1 MHGVRLHGKHERSV
15 LVETGKAECFSSSAK
30 HNTQQYT
37 IPHTTQHNTVQH
49 NTTKKPHLK
58 QHNKTKHKNAN
69 TTHIEATYNILW
81 LDMMQEHG
89 LS

>member
-1 MHGVRLHGKHERSV
+1 MKRSMHGVRLHGKHERSV
-15 LVETGKAECFSSSAK
+15 LVAPGKAECFSSSAK

-58 QHNKTKHKNAN
+58 QHNKKTTLKTTQQDKTQKRQHN
-69 TTHIEATYNILW
+69 TY
-81 LDMMQEHG
+81 
-89 LS
+89 